1 MKFTFQMSIES
12 GRLKEA
18 TRWIRGRSFEGHSS
32 RWDGR
37 PMRAR
42 RRREDGK
49 RSRSK
54 EQSRRSNALD
64 TIRGIED
71 LADFFLGDDENG
83 AESEG
88 KYDDAEDE
96 NEAPLRTAV
105 NEPSQAD
112 PVTRPP
118 SKPSKYRRFRDRCMR
133 AEFLD
138 LSQGLPAAFEHD
150 WIMVGPVPKG
160 KRCLALSLNETSR
173 PSCGALT
180 STVLLSR
187 KNADQIGEF
196 STPLPSNCIVD
207 CHDRLRSYVCYQF
220 RFWWRDA
227 KLSELAPQPRP
238 NSTTLVCASIPARAH
253 FSKAQVWDTAEKMS
267 TSSSIASI
275 QVITQSGRDNIY
287 TDAQSLNIS
296 YQCDGLLFYLKEATY
311 QSGESL
317 LAGWVPLLPPQD
329 QNSNL
334 HGISH
339 LVRLCQTSED
349 KQQDHHMQI

>member
-1 MKFTFQMSIES
+1 MDCRKSDI
-12 GRLKEA
+12 
-18 TRWIRGRSFEGHSS
+18 SFGV
-32 RWDGR
+32 D
-37 PMRAR
+37 
-42 RRREDGK
+42 
-49 RSRSK
+49 
-54 EQSRRSNALD
+54 QRRSNALD

-173 PSCGALT
+173 PSCGGTLPT
-180 STVLLSR
+180 L
-187 KNADQIGEF
+187 F
-196 STPLPSNCIVD
+196 SSFLFEMSCEGVKKIIDVFPSPI
-207 CHDRLRSYVCYQF
+207 F
-220 RFWWRDA
+220 
-227 KLSELAPQPRP
+227 AP
-238 NSTTLVCASIPARAH
+238 S
-253 FSKAQVWDTAEKMS
+253 
-267 TSSSIASI
+267 
-275 QVITQSGRDNIY
+275 
-287 TDAQSLNIS
+287 
-296 YQCDGLLFYLKEATY
+296 
-311 QSGESL
+311 
-317 LAGWVPLLPPQD
+317 
-329 QNSNL
+329 
-334 HGISH
+334 
-339 LVRLCQTSED
+339 
-349 KQQDHHMQI
+349 